1 MVTRTYTLQADRHK
15 FNRYEVE
22 PLCQLCN
29 IESEDL
35 PHMLT
40 TCVAFVDIR
49 NELYIPIK
57 RRIINLIGPRKW
69 KEMFNN
75 RLSITKLI
83 LDCSNFTEEL
93 GNQQNIDEIE
103 TLCRNYYYKLHNK
116 RLELIKMVADT

>member
-1 MVTRTYTLQADRHK
+1 MHIKTRTVTRTCTLQADRHK

-22 PLCQLCN
+22 PLYQLCN

-57 RRIINLIGPRKW
+57 CRVINLIGPRKW
-69 KEMFNN
+69 KVMFNN
-75 RLSITKLI
+75 RQLPSLYWTAPTLLKNL
-83 LDCSNFTEEL
+83 
-93 GNQQNIDEIE
+93 E
-103 TLCRNYYYKLHNK
+103 TNK
-116 RLELIKMVADT
+116 TLMK